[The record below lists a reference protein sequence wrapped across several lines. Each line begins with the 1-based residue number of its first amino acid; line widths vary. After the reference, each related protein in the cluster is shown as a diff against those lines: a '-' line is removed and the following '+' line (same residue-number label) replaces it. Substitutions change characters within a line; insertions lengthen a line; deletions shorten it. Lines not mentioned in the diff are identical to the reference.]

1 MNTEIALYW
10 VQDALTT
17 AFMIA
22 TPLLGVALVIGVM
35 VSLIQ
40 ALTSM
45 QEMTLSYIPKM
56 LAVGLILLFLT
67 PWMLEILTDFA
78 VRVIS
83 YIPQV
88 SQ

>member
-1 MNTEIALYW
+1 MNTDIALFW
-10 VQDALTT
+10 VQDALQT
-17 AFMIA
+17 AFLIA
-22 TPLLGVALVIGVM
+22 TPLLGVALIIGVV

-56 LAVGLILLFLT
+56 LAVGIILLVLT

-78 VRVIS
+78 VRVIT

-88 SQ
+88 SR